1 MNLALLVT
9 KKNLEDMTK
18 TALRMGEMQEAPVN
32 GAFCVFYDST
42 IPKEQIARM
51 IEPISRRFPAMSFG
65 PIQINGSMTADLQ
78 AAVLFGSLIIQA
90 YSRYPGAWMVV
101 DSLSIPLVKDF
112 MQVAEKQHKG
122 FGGGMSGR
130 GVEGKGSIC
139 PVGPVVFDLPQRSL
153 KFLRYP
159 VNVSWRERG
168 QFQFARYRFA
178 QIDAKDYIWS
188 LSEAKCEPKVLEES
202 EEGEDPD
209 FEQWEKDQ
217 LLEYIAEKSGRAPAK
232 NTGLPRL
239 IAMAQE
245 MLEYSKQPV

>member
-51 IEPISRRFPAMSFG
+51 IEPISKRFPAMSFG

-78 AAVLFGSLIIQA
+78 AAVLFGNLIIQA
-90 YSRYPGAWMVV
+90 YSRYPGAWIVA
-101 DSLSIPLVKDF
+101 DTLSIPLVKDF
-112 MQVAEKQHKG
+112 MQASEKQHKG

-130 GVEGKGSIC
+130 GVLGKGSIC

-168 QFQFARYRFA
+168 KFQFARYRFA
-178 QIDAKDYIWS
+178 QIDAKDYLWS
-188 LSEAKCEPKVLEES
+188 LSESKCEPKVVEEV
-202 EEGEDPD
+202 EEDEDPN
-209 FEQWEKDQ
+209 FEEWDKPQ
-217 LLEYIAEKSGRAPAK
+217 LIAYITEQSGHAPAR

-239 IAMAQE
+239 IETAKQ